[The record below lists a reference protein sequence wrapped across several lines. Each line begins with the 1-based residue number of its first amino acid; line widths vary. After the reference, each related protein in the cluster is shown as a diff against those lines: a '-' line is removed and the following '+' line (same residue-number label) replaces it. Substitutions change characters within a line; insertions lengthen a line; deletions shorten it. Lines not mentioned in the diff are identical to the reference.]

1 MKKLLS
7 ITLALIIATLA
18 VVPAFAVQDCD
29 CGKTPMI
36 LVSGMNTFPL
46 VLDRGTE
53 NETQVFI
60 PELDITSIALKTVGG
75 LLAAAVF
82 RDWNKFGDAFIP
94 LANDLLE
101 PVAFAPDGTSKY
113 NVTTATFPESLAS
126 YPDLA
131 SGGNEFGLL
140 HTACDKLGADHT
152 YFFNY
157 DWRADPVAN
166 AADLKL
172 YIEHVKVE
180 TRHSK
185 VDIAACSLGAAQI
198 LAYIEVYGTA
208 DLESCIFLSPML
220 SGAYIASESMTGKI
234 EVGPSAAMRY
244 LKQMLKTEDGSKNPI
259 TVLLD
264 VLNYVGLFGKVLNLL
279 NSGIDALGDRLA
291 DELIIDIFA
300 TMPGIWA
307 AMRPDA
313 YEVAKQNL
321 LDPQIHALL
330 IEKIDYFHYNVRLK
344 TAEILQ
350 NAMDDGVKV
359 AIVSHY
365 NTPAIPLFESADETG
380 DGVLDTYCT
389 SGGATCAPIGETLPA
404 GYVQKYFPGQNFISP
419 DNIID
424 ASTSILPDKV
434 WFFKNLRHVGC
445 PYNSEYNEFVFWLL
459 EQEEQPTVFSN
470 PLYPQFFATDDG
482 GKTVY
487 PLEAGAATLK
497 ETSSPTSIWVLGKL
511 IANVFKG
518 LKAVSDK

>member
-1 MKKLLS
+1 MKKIFSLV
-7 ITLALIIATLA
+7 LALIFATLGI
-18 VVPAFAVQDCD
+18 VPAFAVQDCE
-29 CGKTPMI
+29 CGKTP
-36 LVSGMNTFPL
+36 LVVVSGMNTFPL

-53 NETQVFI
+53 NEKQVFV
-60 PELDITSIALKTVGG
+60 PELDIAPIVLKTLGG
-75 LLAAAVF
+75 LLSAAVF

-94 LANDLLE
+94 LANSLLE
-101 PVAFAPDGTSKY
+101 PVAFAPAGTSKY

-126 YPDLA
+126 YPNLP

-166 AADLKL
+166 AADLNVF
-172 YIEHVKVE
+172 IERVKAE
-180 TRHSK
+180 TRHNK

-198 LAYIEVYGTA
+198 LAYMVVYGTESL
-208 DLESCIFLSPML
+208 DSCIFLSPML
-220 SGAYIASESMTGKI
+220 SGAYIASESMTGRI
-234 EVGPSAAMRY
+234 EVAPSAVLRY
-244 LKQMLKTEDGSKNPI
+244 LAHNLKTSDGSKNPI
-259 TVLLD
+259 NTVLEALD
-264 VLNYVGLFGKVLNLL
+264 FVGLFGQVLNLL
-279 NSGIDALGDRLA
+279 NNGIDTLYDRLSN
-291 DELIIDIFA
+291 ELVIDIFA

-313 YEVAKQNL
+313 YEMAKQNL
-321 LDPQIHALL
+321 LDPQAHAIL

-350 NAMDDGVKV
+350 EAMDTGVKV

-389 SGGATCAPIGETLPA
+389 SGGANCAPIGKWLTGTSESFL
-404 GYVQKYFPGQNFISP
+404 SP
-419 DNIID
+419 DSAID
-424 ASTSILPDKV
+424 ASTCMLPDKV

-445 PYNSEYNEFVFWLL
+445 PYNSEYNEFIFWLL
-459 EQEEQPTVFSN
+459 EQQEQPTVFSN

-482 GKTVY
+482 GMTIY
-487 PLEAGAATLK
+487 PLESGASAAK
-497 ETSSPTSIWVLGKL
+497 ETAPSTA
-511 IANVFKG
+511 IAIIGNLLLTVFKRFN
-518 LKAVSDK
+518 AVSGN

>member
-1 MKKLLS
+1 MKNFFS
-7 ITLALIIATLA
+7 IILALIMATLG

-46 VLDRGTE
+46 VLDRGSE
-53 NETQVFI
+53 NETQVFV

-157 DWRADPVAN
+157 DWRADPLAN
-166 AADLKL
+166 AADLNL
-172 YIEHVKVE
+172 YIENVKAE

-198 LAYIEVYGTA
+198 LAYIAVYGTD

-220 SGAYIASESMTGKI
+220 SGAYVASECMTGRI
-234 EVGPSAAMRY
+234 EVGPSATMRY

-259 TVLLD
+259 TVILD
-264 VLNYVGLFGKVLNLL
+264 VLDYVGLFGQVLKLL
-279 NSGIDALGDRLA
+279 NNGIDSLGDRLA
-291 DELIIDIFA
+291 NELVIDIFA

-321 LDPQIHALL
+321 LDPQEHALL
-330 IEKIDYFHYNVRLK
+330 IEKIDFFHYNVRLK

-350 NAMDDGVKV
+350 NAMDAGVKV

-389 SGGATCAPIGETLPA
+389 SGGANCAPIGKWLTDGA
-404 GYVQKYFPGQNFISP
+404 GQNYSAGGNFLSP
-419 DNIID
+419 DSAID
-424 ASTSILPDKV
+424 ASTCFLPDKV

-445 PYNSEYNEFVFWLL
+445 PYDSEYNEFVFWLM

-482 GKTVY
+482 GKTIY

-497 ETSSPTSIWVLGKL
+497 ETSSPTSIWMFGKL
-511 IANVFKG
+511 MTNVFKG
-518 LKAVSDK
+518 FKAVSDK